1 MSNELY
7 TELAATVL
15 DLLAEFG
22 RPIVRK
28 DANFVYDVVEGSRTG
43 VTVETTFNGVVV
55 NYFGR
60 LLSDYRIVGNASTIK
75 TDICVLCGG
84 DTDVDDDSTLVFD
97 GLEWS
102 IFRIDDVAPG
112 EVIVYKKVWVRR

>member
-1 MSNELY
+1 VSAELY

-15 DLLAEFG
+15 DLVAEFG
-22 RPIVRK
+22 RPITQRSA
-28 DANFVYDVVEGSRTG
+28 DFVYDVVEGSRTG
-43 VTVETTFNGVVV
+43 TATDTVFNGVVV

-84 DTDVDDDSTLVFD
+84 NTAVKDDSTLIFD
-97 GLEWS
+97 NLEWS
-102 IFRIDDVAPG
+102 IFRIDDIAPG
-112 EVIVYKKVWVRR
+112 ETVVYKKVWVRR